1 MSKPARQAASMCQHK
16 RGCGTQ
22 TKSIK
27 LSLLRRNKRED
38 NLIFVSPPE
47 QQMMGEETL
56 PQHSGSQLQSTLT
69 GAVHKMRL
77 KSDFTSNIVQ
87 LSWGCFVQQV

>member
-22 TKSIK
+22 TKSIE

-47 QQMMGEETL
+47 RQMMERKHYLNTL
-56 PQHSGSQLQSTLT
+56 AASYSQH
-69 GAVHKMRL
+69 
-77 KSDFTSNIVQ
+77 
-87 LSWGCFVQQV
+87 